1 MPRVGVTN
9 LVYPLLISDFMK
21 LKEDINKI
29 IQSTFSEYNIAT
41 KQCPNPLIFALIR
54 QNKNDQS
61 N

>member
-1 MPRVGVTN
+1 
-9 LVYPLLISDFMK
+9 MK

-54 QNKNDQS
+54 QNKNHLRILQHNDF
-61 N
+61 